1 MATTNRANLI
11 RELIAQMETARQRM
25 ENILERNSDPEFRLD
40 SDEFDE
46 ALDSAVR
53 GLQRAMDNTNVNW
66 EEARNNDERDTQRM
80 RELIA
85 AYDAAQAAQAADEEA
100 DRLAEERSDEEWR
113 NYGPAA
119 AGAGLP
125 PPRNEA
131 EAEEV
136 RRLSKLGPS

>member
-1 MATTNRANLI
+1 MATNNRANLI
-11 RELIAQMETARQRM
+11 RELIAQMEAARQRM

-53 GLQRAMDNTNVNW
+53 GLQRAMDKTNVNW
-66 EEARNNDERDTQRM
+66 AQAREDDEVQTQRM

-100 DRLAEERSDEEWR
+100 DRLAEERSHEEWR
-113 NYGPAA
+113 NYA
-119 AGAGLP
+119 P
-125 PPRNEA
+125 PPDEDA
-131 EAEEV
+131 AEEE
-136 RRLSKLGPS
+136 RRLRRLGPS